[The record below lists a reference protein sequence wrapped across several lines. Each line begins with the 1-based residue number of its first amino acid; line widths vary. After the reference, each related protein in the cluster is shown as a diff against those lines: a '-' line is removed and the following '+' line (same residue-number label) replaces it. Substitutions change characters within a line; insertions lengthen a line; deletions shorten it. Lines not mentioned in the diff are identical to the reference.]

1 MPQPSEYLRAYTRE
15 VRGNNKALKRACP
28 MLRTSILAR
37 PALRA
42 LSTGAGHWS
51 RRLPPGFSM
60 TKIVATIGPV
70 SEQAAPLQQCV
81 DAGMNIMRINCS
93 HATYDEIELRVKN
106 LRDAQG
112 ISAKRLDGKPSYA
125 LQQGPANN
133 RSILLDTQG
142 PEIRTGFLAPDL
154 GEAVQLER
162 GSQITLTTD
171 EAYQHA
177 STAETLFVTF
187 DKMAQLVL
195 LSNFSY
201 HRELVT
207 II

>member
-1 MPQPSEYLRAYTRE
+1 MPQPSEYLGAYTRE

-81 DAGMNIMRINCS
+81 DAGMNIMRINFS
-93 HATYDEIELRVKN
+93 YATKDEFHLRRNN
-106 LRDAQG
+106 LRND
-112 ISAKRLDGKPSYA
+112 
-125 LQQGPANN
+125 PAGQCVA
-133 RSILLDTQG
+133 IMLDTKG
-142 PEIRTGFLAPDL
+142 PEIRMGGLKICKETGFSKLCDADKI
-154 GEAVQLER
+154 GAVE
-162 GSQITLTTD
+162 
-171 EAYQHA
+171 
-177 STAETLFVTF
+177 
-187 DKMAQLVL
+187 
-195 LSNFSY
+195 
-201 HRELVT
+201 
-207 II
+207 

>member
-81 DAGMNIMRINCS
+81 DAGMNMPAVVNLSRPSQDEDS
-93 HATYDEIELRVKN
+93 HGSR
-106 LRDAQG
+106 G
-112 ISAKRLDGKPSYA
+112 GWGSADIP
-125 LQQGPANN
+125 
-133 RSILLDTQG
+133 I
-142 PEIRTGFLAPDL
+142 AP
-154 GEAVQLER
+154 VR
-162 GSQITLTTD
+162 GS
-171 EAYQHA
+171 
-177 STAETLFVTF
+177 
-187 DKMAQLVL
+187 
-195 LSNFSY
+195 
-201 HRELVT
+201 
-207 II
+207 